1 MDIQELIERLVQ
13 QQPIE
18 YKELPSIPLY
28 MDQITTFLEERMRD
42 GTGAGEERRPTKTM
56 INNYTKAGVL
66 PPPEKKKYSREHVL
80 LLILLCQMK
89 PTLSIADIGKF
100 TAQLRQTAGS
110 AAELRQFYEQFL
122 KLDRECRTSFY
133 AMIEQQYQ
141 QIRAS
146 LGEQGMEKQ
155 AALMY
160 ALLLADH
167 AAEEKRLAEL
177 ILDQERSETDS

>member
-1 MDIQELIERLVQ
+1 
-13 QQPIE
+13 
-18 YKELPSIPLY
+18 
-28 MDQITTFLEERMRD
+28 
-42 GTGAGEERRPTKTM
+42 
-56 INNYTKAGVL
+56 
-66 PPPEKKKYSREHVL
+66 
-80 LLILLCQMK
+80 
-89 PTLSIADIGKF
+89 
-100 TAQLRQTAGS
+100 
-110 AAELRQFYEQFL
+110 
-122 KLDRECRTSFY
+122 
-133 AMIEQQYQ
+133 MIEQQYQ

>member
-1 MDIQELIERLVQ
+1 MDIQGLIERLVQ

-28 MDQITTFLEERMRD
+28 MDQITTFLEERMSD
-42 GTGAGEERRPTKTM
+42 GTGFGEERRPTKTM

-66 PPPEKKKYSREHVL
+66 PAPEKKKYSREHVL
-80 LLILLCQMK
+80 LLILLCQLK

-100 TAQLRQTAGS
+100 TAQLRQIAG
-110 AAELRQFYEQFL
+110 APEELKQFYEQFL
-122 KLDRECRTSFY
+122 KLEREWRTSFY
-133 AMIEQQYQ
+133 ALIEQQYQ
-141 QIRAS
+141 QIESA
-146 LGEQGMEKQ
+146 LEAQGAGETQ

-177 ILDQERSETDS
+177 ILDEQK